1 MNETEQTTQ
10 TLNPMIEMFRREGV
24 LADDDIGKV
33 LDILVNNKN
42 RRSIRDILIDDLGY
56 DRHKVFKAFCKIY
69 AFREID
75 LSRVTISDGW
85 VEFINKFLTEFDPKV
100 RES

>member
-1 MNETEQTTQ
+1 MQNTAKI
-10 TLNPMIEMFRREGV
+10 LNPMLEMFRREGV
-24 LADDDIGKV
+24 LEEKDIGKV
-33 LDILVNNKN
+33 AEILANNKN
-42 RRSIRDILIDDLGY
+42 RRSIRDILIEELGY

-85 VEFINKFLTEFDPKV
+85 VEFINNFLNK
-100 RES
+100 